1 MDNKGINQVIKR
13 DNCQG
18 KQNNKTAQPVGH
30 INRISRDKTFEKT
43 CRNSERYGAQEY
55 FETVFEPNFKGI
67 HSRIGF
73 GE

>member
-1 MDNKGINQVIKR
+1 MNNKRINQVIKG

-30 INRISRDKTFEKT
+30 INRIAGDETFEKT
-43 CRNSERYGAQEY
+43 RRNSKRNSAQKY
-55 FETVFEPNFKGI
+55 FETVFKPNFKRI

-73 GE
+73 RK